1 MTNKIKDV
9 FVIIPVFN
17 EERMIGSV
25 VDSLKKKFANIVCVD
40 DGSSDKSLAII
51 KSKNVH
57 TLKHLI
63 NLGQGASLQTGI
75 DFGILKGARY
85 FLTFDSDGQHNLK
98 DSLQMIKLIK
108 KTNFDVILGSRF
120 LNNQHQ
126 KEIPF
131 LRKLILKIAIK
142 LSNFFSNV
150 NLTDTHNG
158 LRVFNLKF
166 AKKLE
171 IKLNRMSHP
180 SDFLKNISKNKFK
193 FKEYSS
199 KIIYSDYSISKGQKN
214 INSFNI
220 LFDMFFGIFR

>member
-75 DFGILKGARY
+75 DFGILNGARY

>member
-1 MTNKIKDV
+1 MLN
-9 FVIIPVFN
+9 
-17 EERMIGSV
+17 
-25 VDSLKKKFANIVCVD
+25 
-40 DGSSDKSLAII
+40 
-51 KSKNVH
+51 
-57 TLKHLI
+57 
-63 NLGQGASLQTGI
+63 
-75 DFGILKGARY
+75 GARY
-85 FLTFDSDGQHNLK
+85 FLTFDSDGQHDLK

-108 KTNFDVILGSRF
+108 KTNVDVILGSWF

-220 LFDMFFGIFR
+220 LFDMIFGIFR

>member
-9 FVIIPVFN
+9 FVIIPVYN
-17 EERMIGSV
+17 EERMIGTV
-25 VDSLKKKFANIVCVD
+25 VDSLKTKFTNIVCVD

-75 DFGILKGARY
+75 DFAILNGARY

-98 DSLQMIKLIK
+98 DSLQMIRLIK

-126 KEIPF
+126 KKIPF

-142 LSNFFSNV
+142 LSNFFSNI

-180 SDFLKNISKNKFK
+180 SDILKNISKNKFK

-220 LFDMFFGIFR
+220 LFDMIFGIFR

>member
-1 MTNKIKDV
+1 MTNRIKDV
-9 FVIIPVFN
+9 FVIIPVYN

-25 VDSLKKKFANIVCVD
+25 VDSLKTKFANIVCVD
-40 DGSSDKSLAII
+40 DGSSDKSLGII

-75 DFGILKGARY
+75 DFAILNGARY

-98 DSLQMIKLIK
+98 DSLQMIRLIK

-126 KEIPF
+126 KKIPF

-180 SDFLKNISKNKFK
+180 SDILKNISKNKFK
-193 FKEYSS
+193 FKEYPS
-199 KIIYSDYSISKGQKN
+199 KIVYSDYSISKGQKN

-220 LFDMFFGIFR
+220 LFDMIFGIFR

>member
-63 NLGQGASLQTGI
+63 NLGQGASLQTGK
-75 DFGILKGARY
+75 DFGMLNGARY

-131 LRKLILKIAIK
+131 LRKLILKNAIK
-142 LSNFFSNV
+142 LSNFLSNV

-166 AKKLE
+166 AKKLK

-220 LFDMFFGIFR
+220 LFDMIFGIFR

>member
-108 KTNFDVILGSRF
+108 KSNFDVILGSRF

>member
-51 KSKNVH
+51 KSKNVY